1 MKSLFSID
9 RRKVVFAR
17 TRQAFSLIEVLVV
30 TGLLSVIIIGLVLM
44 FSQTQRAY
52 RLGTTQVDTLEAGR
66 MVTDLMTRDL
76 SQLTPA
82 NSLAT
87 NFFVALPNFA
97 PLVQALPGNNPDLQR
112 TNLMQDLFFLTRE
125 NRKWIAVGYFVRTN
139 DRLNDLSF
147 PAGTSGTLY
156 RFETNYTDTFFRQ
169 DPYVFWRDFVI
180 AQANATRASR
190 IIDGVVHF
198 KVRGYNP
205 DGHWIAT
212 NTGPNI
218 YTNMP
223 TGAVTGYPF
232 GETPF
237 ISFTNTAVPASVEV
251 ELGILESKEVEKARA
266 ISDAAARANYLA
278 QQAGKVHVFRWRVPV
293 RNFDPAAYQ

>member
-1 MKSLFSID
+1 MKSFFSID

-44 FSQTQRAY
+44 FTQTQRAY

-97 PLVQALPGNNPDLQR
+97 PLVQALPGNNPNLQR

-169 DPYVFWRDFVI
+169 NPYVFWRDFVI
-180 AQANATRASR
+180 AQGNAARASR
-190 IIDGVVHF
+190 IVDGVVHF

-205 DGHWIAT
+205 DGHWIKT
-212 NTGPNI
+212 NAGPNI
-218 YTNMP
+218 YTP
-223 TGAVTGYPF
+223 TEAEYLY
-232 GETPF
+232 GEPPI

-266 ISDAAARANYLA
+266 ISDATARANYLA